1 MEKSNC
7 TRIEFKVVTEECH
20 SMQEK
25 TVRHLYLFEIEIR
38 YNNTNVFNASLLNE
52 SGNFFKTKKN
62 LPQTFNIK
70 QNYLLI

>member
-1 MEKSNC
+1 
-7 TRIEFKVVTEECH
+7 
-20 SMQEK
+20 MQEK